1 MEAQNSLHNDR
12 RESALYWT
20 AVSLIVCEGLPV
32 REAARRL
39 GVKRDQLR
47 RLLRERTA
55 AYVTNA
61 VALAAEAS
69 DAAQTRH

>member
-1 MEAQNSLHNDR
+1 MNATNNDR

-39 GVKRDQLR
+39 GVQRDQLR
-47 RLLRERTA
+47 QLLRERTA
-55 AYVTNA
+55 AYLVSAAALSVEAGDA
-61 VALAAEAS
+61 V
-69 DAAQTRH
+69 QTRH

>member
-1 MEAQNSLHNDR
+1 MNAGNNDR

-47 RLLRERTA
+47 QLLRERTA
-55 AYVTNA
+55 AYVT
-61 VALAAEAS
+61 VATALSVEAN
-69 DAAQTRH
+69 DASQTRH

>member
-1 MEAQNSLHNDR
+1 MNAANNDR

-32 REAARRL
+32 REAAHRL
-39 GVKRDQLR
+39 GVKRDQLLQ
-47 RLLRERTA
+47 LLRERTA
-55 AYVTNA
+55 AYVTS
-61 VALAAEAS
+61 VAALSVEVS

>member
-1 MEAQNSLHNDR
+1 MHAGNNDR

-39 GVKRDQLR
+39 GVRRDRLR
-47 RLLRERTA
+47 QLLRERTA
-55 AYVTNA
+55 AYVTSA
-61 VALAAEAS
+61 AALAEEAH
-69 DAAQTRH
+69 DASQTRH

>member
-1 MEAQNSLHNDR
+1 MNPGNNDR

-55 AYVTNA
+55 AYVTSA
-61 VALAAEAS
+61 TALAVEAN